1 LDPAGNTITEL
12 EGEKDLWIAVSDEV
26 TAEWIAEIDAKPRD
40 GAALVQCADAFI
52 AQSGN

>member
-1 LDPAGNTITEL
+1 LYRAGNTITEL
-12 EGEKDLWIAVSDEV
+12 EGEKDLWIAVIDEV
-26 TAEWIAEIDAKPRD
+26 TAEWIAELDAKRRD